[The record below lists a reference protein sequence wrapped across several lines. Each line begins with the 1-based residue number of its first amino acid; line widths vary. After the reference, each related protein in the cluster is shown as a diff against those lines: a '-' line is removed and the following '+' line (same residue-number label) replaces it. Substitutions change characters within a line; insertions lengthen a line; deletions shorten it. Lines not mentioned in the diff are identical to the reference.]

1 MESIDMLQA
10 HDYSNQHIQSLA
22 SLDFIGCETLGKP
35 TCSTAIVRGTLHTH
49 RDGEEVQHWNTM
61 VLLQS
66 LASDIHKCY

>member
-49 RDGEEVQHWNTM
+49 RDGEEVQH
-61 VLLQS
+61 
-66 LASDIHKCY
+66 